1 LAALLFGSAA
11 AANASARIISPAQD
25 KGLAKQDPCN
35 VQNYRMESF
44 QLTDNSDKS
53 TLMYSIS
60 LSLDPKKGQPASMFV
75 IMTVVNCKGETQTIK
90 TALFYDA
97 KTNTWNGKQAIKNNV
112 ECPLKL
118 QSYSTVAVNECG
130 DEYATDEFEIGNL
143 KSAPGPKT
151 KIARRFRE
159 PIWGKINN
167 RGNDSV
173 NNNDSGCNRQIYMMD
188 AINLQD
194 LTDNSFL
201 SYALSIS
208 FSAKAAQPATMEV
221 LMTIV
226 NCKNEKQ
233 TIKTKLT
240 YDAKTNTW
248 TGKEAMLQ
256 NKECPWKLSTY
267 TVIVQN
273 ICGEEFASNENE
285 TSILKAGGGTLSANG
300 TLPARDRIVARRRR
314 SN

>member
-1 LAALLFGSAA
+1 LQG
-11 AANASARIISPAQD
+11 RT
-25 KGLAKQDPCN
+25 
-35 VQNYRMESF
+35 E
-44 QLTDNSDKS
+44 
-53 TLMYSIS
+53 
-60 LSLDPKKGQPASMFV
+60 
-75 IMTVVNCKGETQTIK
+75 
-90 TALFYDA
+90 LFYDA
-97 KTNTWNGKQAIKNNV
+97 KTNTWTGKLAVKNNV

-118 QSYSTVAVNECG
+118 KSYKTVAVNECG
-130 DEYATDEFEIGNL
+130 DEYVTDEFEIG
-143 KSAPGPKT
+143 APQRPIGPKT
-151 KIARRFRE
+151 KIARRFKE
-159 PIWGKINN
+159 PIFAG
-167 RGNDSV
+167 R
-173 NNNDSGCNRQIYMMD
+173 NNNDSGCNREVFMMD

-240 YDAKTNTW
+240 YDVKTNTW
-248 TGKEAMLQ
+248 ILATNA
-256 NKECPWKLSTY
+256 
-267 TVIVQN
+267 
-273 ICGEEFASNENE
+273 CGEEFAGNEIE
-285 TSILKAGGGTLSANG
+285 TSTLKSGSG